1 MPGRHLHLSELVFIR
16 ILIGRDFLRS
26 VTNLQIYTDV
36 VRRVRDNDQVCTEA
50 CQLNEERL
58 CSKCKCQ
65 ATAAQHFA
73 RLLVSTKYLFSR
85 AMKAIT
91 DDWIALEDEEDEEE
105 GEGEEV
111 MREIF
116 AEEEED
122 EETDI
127 ESDGEAVGEVHELF

>member
-1 MPGRHLHLSELVFIR
+1 VKTSV
-16 ILIGRDFLRS
+16 DFF
-26 VTNLQIYTDV
+26 V
-36 VRRVRDNDQVCTEA
+36 VDKIAVN
-50 CQLNEERL
+50 QL
-58 CSKCKCQ
+58 
-65 ATAAQHFA
+65 FP
-73 RLLVSTKYLFSR
+73 R

-111 MREIF
+111 MRELF
-116 AEEEED
+116 AEEE

>member
-1 MPGRHLHLSELVFIR
+1 MKNLFGVLHISFLGIACCLS
-16 ILIGRDFLRS
+16 
-26 VTNLQIYTDV
+26 
-36 VRRVRDNDQVCTEA
+36 
-50 CQLNEERL
+50 
-58 CSKCKCQ
+58 
-65 ATAAQHFA
+65 
-73 RLLVSTKYLFSR
+73 
-85 AMKAIT
+85 

-111 MREIF
+111 MRELF